1 MRRALTLSF
10 TLLLLWAVV
19 AEVNHFLSDARVYLF
34 AGALF
39 VVFAA
44 LTQPLRSGIFAS
56 CIGGLICDANAPVT
70 FGLHLLLFAVA
81 HATLFHLRD
90 RVPRDDNIAA
100 IIVAL
105 LTNLALFLVFSFS
118 QLHHSPVAAAVGS
131 RLLIDLV
138 CSQLFVALIT
148 PWFLALQA
156 RSIEISGQLA
166 AVYIRW
172 ASVRRS

>member
-1 MRRALTLSF
+1 MRRLVTLSF

-19 AEVNHFLSDARVYLF
+19 AEVNHFLSDARVYVF

-105 LTNLALFLVFSFS
+105 LTNLALFLVFSFT
-118 QLHHSPVAAAVGS
+118 QFHRSPVAAGVGA

-138 CSQLFVALIT
+138 CSQIFVALIT
-148 PWFLALQA
+148 PWFFALQA
-156 RSIEISGQLA
+156 RSIDISGQLT
-166 AVYIRW
+166 AVYTRW
-172 ASVRRS
+172 HSVRRS